1 MLVQVPN
8 HESRR
13 RNDRV
18 LPPDQGR
25 PHPLR
30 AAQRRPVRAARADGT
45 DAAGRRGAGRAVAPA
60 QLHHRHRLADRR
72 ADAGIDP
79 ARCAVRQRL
88 AHGQAD
94 PAACLRCAGHA
105 GDEARACAARPN
117 DLLRGCIGHLY
128 LDARRRAHAP
138 PAGLAARMAGM
149 SAAQPFN
156 HDVSRDHT
164 LDACF
169 LGPYGENDT
178 LLEKMLVEFLRD
190 HVYWRRNFHPE
201 DPPAIGTGAAHH
213 PDYLAF
219 ESRMRRELHQL
230 SAALKK
236 SVPFHS
242 PRYIGHMAS
251 DLLLPGLAAQML
263 TLPYNPNNV
272 SEDAA
277 PVTVDMEVQ
286 AGLQLARML
295 GYPHDPAQDA
305 CAFGHLTS
313 GGTLANYQALR
324 LALALKAFPVALRAA
339 QVPDLDLPTDDW
351 SAFNLTQA
359 DSIALL
365 TAWQAWLAAQT
376 PAERSRWLRRVER
389 ERIEQRGLVGF
400 FAAHVQLK
408 VPLVLAPVT
417 AHYSWSKG
425 LKLLGLGRD
434 QLELLP
440 TDGMRLDGAAL
451 CDTLERCARERQSV
465 LMCVAVLGGTEYGT
479 IDPIDA
485 VLAARQASRGRGLDF
500 AVHVDAAW
508 GGYLATVFRHE
519 DGSLRT
525 RDEVAADY
533 VQFPTPAVHAAFAA
547 LGDTD
552 SATVDPHKLGYLPYG
567 SGAFVCRDHRAM
579 ALLAE
584 RADYVFHGG
593 TPKDYLARYRSLGQF
608 IPEGSK
614 SGAAAAAVYVT
625 HKVLPLDHAH
635 FGALP
640 RATVRAA
647 ETFHARAQRFALEL
661 ADCVHALV
669 PFAPDSNLVCL
680 ALNPRG
686 NASVAGANA
695 FVRALHD
702 LLRCDPG
709 QPLQLKEFFGS
720 VTTLRPDALGAAE
733 TARILHAV
741 ALDPTTL
748 QRDGDDDRL
757 LILRHTLMNPF
768 LIDHENGISYIDR
781 YFEFL
786 GRRVRALTAPGG
798 QARP

>member
-1 MLVQVPN
+1 
-8 HESRR
+8 
-13 RNDRV
+13 
-18 LPPDQGR
+18 
-25 PHPLR
+25 
-30 AAQRRPVRAARADGT
+30 
-45 DAAGRRGAGRAVAPA
+45 
-60 QLHHRHRLADRR
+60 
-72 ADAGIDP
+72 
-79 ARCAVRQRL
+79 
-88 AHGQAD
+88 
-94 PAACLRCAGHA
+94 
-105 GDEARACAARPN
+105 
-117 DLLRGCIGHLY
+117 
-128 LDARRRAHAP
+128 
-138 PAGLAARMAGM
+138 M
-149 SAAQPFN
+149 SAAQPFD
-156 HDVSRDHT
+156 HVEPRDHT

-178 LLEKMLVEFLRD
+178 LLEKLLVEFLRD

-277 PVTVDMEVQ
+277 PVTVDLEVQ

-295 GYPHDPAQDA
+295 GYPHDPAQEA

-339 QVPDLDLPTDDW
+339 GAPELALPADDW
-351 SAFNLTQA
+351 SAFNLSTA
-359 DSIALL
+359 DGIALL
-365 TAWQAWLAAQT
+365 ETWQHWLAAQT
-376 PAERSRWLRRVER
+376 PAQRAHWLHRVEN
-389 ERIEQRGLVGF
+389 ERIEQLGLAGF
-400 FAAHVQLK
+400 FAAHPQLR

-440 TDGMRLDGAAL
+440 TDGMRLDPAAL
-451 CDTLERCARERQSV
+451 RDTLERCARERQPV

-508 GGYLATVFRHE
+508 GGYLATLFRNE

-525 RDEVAADY
+525 REEVAADY

-547 LGDTD
+547 LGETD
-552 SATVDPHKLGYLPYG
+552 SVTVDPHKLGYLPYG
-567 SGAFVCRDHRAM
+567 SGAFICRDHRAM
-579 ALLAE
+579 TLLAE
-584 RADYVFHGG
+584 RADYVFHAA
-593 TPKDYLARYRSLGQF
+593 TPAGYLARYRSLGQF

-625 HKVLPLDHAH
+625 HRVLPLDHAH

-661 ADCVHALV
+661 ADDVHALV

-680 ALNPRG
+680 ALNPCG
-686 NASVAGANA
+686 NTSVAAANA
-695 FVRALHD
+695 FVRELHD
-702 LLRCDPG
+702 TLRCDPH
-709 QPLQLKEFFGS
+709 QPLQTKEFFGS
-720 VTTLRPDALGAAE
+720 VTSLRPDMLGPVQTSRIFAALGLD
-733 TARILHAV
+733 TASLGP
-741 ALDPTTL
+741 DE
-748 QRDGDDDRL
+748 DRL
-757 LILRHTLMNPF
+757 LILRHTLMNPY

-781 YFEFL
+781 YFDFL
-786 GRRVRALTAPGG
+786 GRRMRMLRGG
-798 QARP
+798 ATSQT

>member
-1 MLVQVPN
+1 
-8 HESRR
+8 
-13 RNDRV
+13 
-18 LPPDQGR
+18 
-25 PHPLR
+25 
-30 AAQRRPVRAARADGT
+30 
-45 DAAGRRGAGRAVAPA
+45 
-60 QLHHRHRLADRR
+60 
-72 ADAGIDP
+72 
-79 ARCAVRQRL
+79 
-88 AHGQAD
+88 
-94 PAACLRCAGHA
+94 
-105 GDEARACAARPN
+105 
-117 DLLRGCIGHLY
+117 
-128 LDARRRAHAP
+128 
-138 PAGLAARMAGM
+138 M
-149 SAAQPFN
+149 SAAQPFSDMELRN
-156 HDVSRDHT
+156 HT

-201 DPPAIGTGAAHH
+201 DPPAIATGAAHH

-339 QVPDLDLPTDDW
+339 QVPGLNLPGDDW
-351 SAFNLTQA
+351 SAFNLAQA
-359 DSIALL
+359 DGIALL
-365 TAWQAWLAAQT
+365 TAWQSWLAT
-376 PAERSRWLRRVER
+376 LIPVERSRWSQRVEG
-389 ERIEQRGLVGF
+389 ERIEQRGLAGF
-400 FAAHVQLK
+400 FAAHPDLK

-434 QLELLP
+434 QLALLS
-440 TDGMRLDGAAL
+440 TENMRLDPAAL
-451 CDTLERCARERQSV
+451 HDTLERCARERQAV

-479 IDPIDA
+479 IDPIDQ
-485 VLAARQASRGRGLDF
+485 VLAAREASRERGLDF
-500 AVHVDAAW
+500 AMHVDAAW
-508 GGYLATVFRHE
+508 GGYLATLFRNE
-519 DGSLRT
+519 DGSLRS

-533 VQFPTPAVHAAFAA
+533 VQFPTSAVHAAFAA
-547 LGDTD
+547 LGATD
-552 SATVDPHKLGYLPYG
+552 SVTVDPHKLGYLPYG
-567 SGAFVCRDHRAM
+567 SGAFICRDHRAM
-579 ALLAE
+579 TLLAE

-593 TPKDYLARYRSLGQF
+593 IPRDYLARYRSLGQF

-635 FGALP
+635 FGILP

-647 ETFHARAQRFALEL
+647 EIFDAHAQRFALEQ
-661 ADCVHALV
+661 ADYVQALV

-686 NASVAGANA
+686 NRSIAVANA
-695 FVRALHD
+695 FVRELHD
-702 LLRCDPG
+702 MLRCDPR
-709 QPLQLKEFFGS
+709 QPLQTKEFFGS
-720 VTTLRPDALGAAE
+720 VTTLRPDMLGPAQTTHIFTALGLD
-733 TARILHAV
+733 TST
-741 ALDPTTL
+741 LDP
-748 QRDGDDDRL
+748 REDRL
-757 LILRHTLMNPF
+757 MILRHTLMNPY

-781 YFEFL
+781 YFDFL
-786 GRRVRALTAPGG
+786 GRRIRALRAVT
-798 QARP
+798 RNDT